1 MAKLMDGVV
10 FTDPLRIVATIG
22 IPGCG
27 KSTWADKFLAENHK
41 FIQTE
46 RDLIRAWEFTE
57 SGNRWDYKY
66 TGAREKQVTAMQG
79 EDIRQA
85 LMNGKSVVISD
96 TNLNPKTRSHLQSI
110 ATEFGIE
117 IEWVP
122 FDVPLHQAVKQN
134 LRRPEHV
141 PESVLINMERN
152 MRQYLGKYVQ
162 TPEGRMWEQDY
173 LPSCVLVDID
183 GTLADMKGIRSPFE
197 WDKVHLDK
205 PRQFVV
211 DYVKYLWNWTDHK
224 IIIFSGRDG
233 SCEELTRRWL
243 LEHGIHH
250 HELHMRPEGSQIN
263 DSILKENL
271 FNQHILGKYTIDHI
285 VDDRKQVAIHW
296 ESMGFQIMNVGG
308 FLADF

>member
-1 MAKLMDGVV
+1 MAELMEGVV
-10 FTDPLRIVATIG
+10 FTNPLRIVATIG

-27 KSTWADKFLAENHK
+27 KSTWADKFLLESPE

-46 RDLIRAWEFTE
+46 RDIIRAGNFTE
-57 SGNRWDYKY
+57 TGNRWDYKY
-66 TGAREKQVTAMQG
+66 TKTKESKVTEMQDIEIRE
-79 EDIRQA
+79 A
-85 LMNGKSVVISD
+85 LIYGSSVVISD
-96 TNLNPKTRSHLQSI
+96 TNLNPKTRTHLTVLAQ
-110 ATEFGIE
+110 EFGIE
-117 IEWVP
+117 IEWIP

-162 TPEGRMWEQDY
+162 TPELRLQERKY
-173 LPSCVLVDID
+173 LSSCVLVDID
-183 GTLADMKGIRSPFE
+183 GTLADMKGIRGPFE

-211 DYVKYLWNWTDHK
+211 DYVKYLWNHTYHK
-224 IIIFSGRDG
+224 IIIFSGRDS
-233 SCEELTRRWL
+233 SCRLLTRRWL

-263 DSILKENL
+263 DSILKEDL
-271 FNQHILGKYTIDHI
+271 FKQHILGKYTIDHI
-285 VDDRKQVAIHW
+285 VDDRKQVAMHW
-296 ESMGFQIMNVGG
+296 ESMGFNVMNVGG